1 MFHVIRYSAQVIQ
14 QELHLPKRKRTQP
27 DEDQE
32 ADAQLGGETNG
43 QSPKI
48 NFAFVFDPFH

>member
-14 QELHLPKRKRTQP
+14 QELHLPKRKRTKTKKQMRNSAVKP
-27 DEDQE
+27 MGNLPQ
-32 ADAQLGGETNG
+32 
-43 QSPKI
+43 KI

>member
-27 DEDQE
+27 ADEDQD

-43 QSPKI
+43 QSSSKDQLCI
-48 NFAFVFDPFH
+48 CI